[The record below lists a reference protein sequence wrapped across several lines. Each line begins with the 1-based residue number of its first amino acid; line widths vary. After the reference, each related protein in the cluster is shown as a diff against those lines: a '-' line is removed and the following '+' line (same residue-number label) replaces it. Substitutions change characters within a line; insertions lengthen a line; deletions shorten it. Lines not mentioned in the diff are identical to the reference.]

1 MAPGDWVDFFR
12 YVGEAYSGVIV
23 PEDDERDLKSLLIPK
38 VMAAK
43 DRFDVNF
50 VRDYQPPEVG
60 EWLDSENVLP
70 EALKPYFLR
79 ANTGPRHILG
89 GIMSRPFI
97 LASQCSGK
105 FAISSIESSDQY
117 GPSALVDR
125 WLTFQNV
132 DHCFCVQEGILK
144 VKLRGQGSDGAWNE
158 VREGQTVL
166 VPAGQAFTLD
176 FGSRYVRAITFTNG
190 RGLEEL
196 IKLAGSDCQSVVL
209 PEKAAAYEST
219 KFQEACAEVEVAL
232 ENL

>member
-12 YVGEAYSGVIV
+12 YVGETYNGVIV
-23 PEDDERDLKSLLIPK
+23 PEDDNRDLKSLLIPK

-70 EALKPYFLR
+70 EPLKPYFLR

-89 GIMSRPFI
+89 GILSRPFI

-105 FAISSIESSDQY
+105 FAISSIESSKDY
-117 GPSALVDR
+117 GPSALADK
-125 WLTFQNV
+125 WLTFKSV

-144 VKLRGQGSDGAWNE
+144 VKLREQGSAWNE

-176 FGSRYVRAITFTNG
+176 FGSRYVRAVTFTNG
-190 RGLEEL
+190 AGLEEL
-196 IKLAGSDCQSVVL
+196 IKLAGSDCPSVVL

-219 KFQEACAEVEVAL
+219 KLQEASGKVEVVL
-232 ENL
+232 ETS